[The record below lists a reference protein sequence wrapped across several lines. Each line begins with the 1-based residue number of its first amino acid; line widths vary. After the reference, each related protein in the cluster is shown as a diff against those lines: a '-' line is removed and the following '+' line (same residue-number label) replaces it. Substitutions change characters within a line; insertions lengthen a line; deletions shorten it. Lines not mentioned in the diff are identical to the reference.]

1 MRLRDYLFDKKFL
14 IMLYLTMFGFAGVVI
29 SVGEAVPFGRSNGLY
44 VIEVAVFL
52 FFVYLSID
60 FLYQKSYYQK
70 LKRLSETEGLD
81 WVNSLPA
88 SASSQQRIYHEL
100 LQKQYREI
108 NKKLR
113 EYQSKSSE
121 DTEFITMWVHEI
133 KTPIAAAKLI
143 IENSLNAPSEE
154 VLYSIEDEIDKIE
167 DFVQMT
173 LFYSRADDF
182 AKDYLISSTSL
193 DKVVRE
199 CIKREYASITN
210 KHLNLQLDQLD
221 FQIDTDEKWLGFII
235 KQIVDNAV
243 KYSYPNGKISIYAE
257 QQEAETVLIIADQG
271 PGIKAEDIRRVFD
284 KHFTGNNGRKFEA
297 ETGFGLYLSQKI
309 ARKLGH
315 HIAIASDYEKGTK
328 VSVHFPVWNDYYD
341 V

>member
-1 MRLRDYLFDKKFL
+1 MTLKDYLRDKKFL
-14 IMLYLTMFGFAGVVI
+14 IMLYLTMFVFAGVVI
-29 SVGEAVPFGRSNGLY
+29 SIGEAVPFGRSNGLY

-52 FFVYLSID
+52 FLVYLTID
-60 FLYQKSYYQK
+60 FLCQKNYYQK
-70 LKRLSETEGLD
+70 LKKIAATEGLD

-88 SASSQQRIYHEL
+88 PNSSEQRIYHEL
-100 LQKQYREI
+100 LKTQYREI
-108 NKKLR
+108 NQKLS
-113 EYQSKSSE
+113 EFQAKSSE
-121 DTEFITMWVHEI
+121 DTDFITMWVHEI

-154 VLYSIEDEIDKIE
+154 VLYSLEDEIDKIE

-182 AKDYLISSTSL
+182 AKDYLICSTSL

-199 CIKREYASITN
+199 CLKREYASITN
-210 KHLNLQLDQLD
+210 KRLNLQLEQLD
-221 FQIDTDEKWLGFII
+221 FLIDTDEKWLGFII

-243 KYSYPNGKISIYAE
+243 KYSYPAGKITICAE
-257 QQEAETVLIIADQG
+257 QHEAETVLIIADQG

-284 KHFTGNNGRKFEA
+284 KNFTGSNGRKFEA
-297 ETGFGLYLSQKI
+297 ATGFGLYLSQKI
-309 ARKLGH
+309 AHKLGH
-315 HIAIASDYEKGTK
+315 QIAIASDHEKGTQ